1 MIRKIVG
8 FAVVALVALLVFK
21 IALGL
26 LGALIGLAV
35 SLLVIAAMGY
45 GFYLVLRVVSP
56 RAADRVRD
64 LIRGTPTRTP

>member
-1 MIRKIVG
+1 MIRKILG

-35 SLLVIAAMGY
+35 TVLVLAAMGY
-45 GFYLVLRVVSP
+45 GFYLVLRVYSP
-56 RAADRVRD
+56 ATAARMREVISGRT
-64 LIRGTPTRTP
+64 TPTA

>member
-1 MIRKIVG
+1 MIRKTLG

-35 SLLVIAAMGY
+35 TVLVLAAMGY
-45 GFYLVLRVVSP
+45 GFYLVLRVFSP
-56 RAADRVRD
+56 ATAVRMREV
-64 LIRGTPTRTP
+64 ISGRTTPTA